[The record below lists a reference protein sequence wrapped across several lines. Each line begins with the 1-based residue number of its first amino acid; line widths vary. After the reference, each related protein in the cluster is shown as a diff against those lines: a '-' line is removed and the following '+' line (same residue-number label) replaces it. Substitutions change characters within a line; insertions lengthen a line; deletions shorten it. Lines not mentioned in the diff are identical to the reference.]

1 VLVRGAPI
9 HHGDFPLFAPEL
21 TEGVFDAMVE
31 ATHAARGRGAA
42 AVPRAPRCVVVTS
55 ATMFTPGG
63 FEQLS
68 EATSVIAPGADDP
81 AAGRHAARRRSRDHS
96 ALRHRDPRVM
106 STTIDLRAG
115 PPPGAPTAARW

>member
-63 FEQLS
+63 FEQLI
-68 EATSVIAPGADDP
+68 EATSVIAPEP
-81 AAGRHAARRRSRDHS
+81 
-96 ALRHRDPRVM
+96 
-106 STTIDLRAG
+106 TI
-115 PPPGAPTAARW
+115 PPPDVTPPDDVAAITRRYGTEILAS